1 MYLWHISVNRMNQ
14 LEIINSFELDLRK
27 EIEKSVIVKQFKAGE
42 IIMRSGQNLRAT
54 LLVAKGRVK
63 IFREGNEGGEFFMYY
78 LNPGEACAL
87 SIMCAVR
94 QETSKV
100 MAQAVEDCEIW
111 MIPFQKVSDWM
122 RLYPS
127 WYRYVVET
135 YRERFEELLETL
147 DQVAFR
153 SLDERLEFY
162 LHKQAKEMG
171 SLNLNITHM
180 EIASDMNSSRE
191 VVSRLLKK
199 MEQRGI
205 LKLGRNVIHLSTE

>member
-1 MYLWHISVNRMNQ
+1 MSHLQ
-14 LEIINSFELDLRK
+14 LLSEFETELRK
-27 EIEKSVIVKQFKAGE
+27 DIEASAIVRTFTSGE
-42 IIMRSGQNLRAT
+42 IIMHSGQNLRAT
-54 LLVAKGRVK
+54 MLVASGRVK
-63 IFREGNEGGEFFMYY
+63 IFREGADGGEFFMYY

-111 MIPFQKVSDWM
+111 MVPFQKVSDWM

-127 WYRYVVET
+127 WYRFVVET

-153 SLDERLEFY
+153 SLDERLEYY

-171 SLNLNITHM
+171 SSNLSITHQQ
-180 EIASDMNSSRE
+180 IASDMNSSRE

-205 LKLGRNVIHLSTE
+205 LKLGRNVIQLSLHN

>member
-1 MYLWHISVNRMNQ
+1 MNQ

-78 LNPGEACAL
+78 LNPGETCAL

>member
-1 MYLWHISVNRMNQ
+1 MNQ

>member
-1 MYLWHISVNRMNQ
+1 MNQ
-14 LEIINSFELDLRK
+14 LEIVNSFEPELRK
-27 EIEKSVIVKQFKAGE
+27 EIEESVIIKQFSAGE

-63 IFREGNEGGEFFMYY
+63 IFREGNDGGEFFMYY

-111 MIPFQKVSDWM
+111 MVPFQKVSDWM
-122 RLYPS
+122 RNYPS

-171 SLNLNITHM
+171 SPNLSITHQ

-205 LKLGRNVIHLSTE
+205 LKLGRNVIQLTS

>member
-1 MYLWHISVNRMNQ
+1 MNQ

-27 EIEKSVIVKQFKAGE
+27 EIEKSVIIKQFKAGE

-78 LNPGEACAL
+78 LNPGETCAL

>member
-1 MYLWHISVNRMNQ
+1 MSHLQ
-14 LEIINSFELDLRK
+14 LLSEFETELRND
-27 EIEKSVIVKQFKAGE
+27 IEASAIVRTFTSGE
-42 IIMRSGQNLRAT
+42 IIMRSGQNVRAT
-54 LLVAKGRVK
+54 MLVASGRVK
-63 IFREGNEGGEFFMYY
+63 IFREGADGGEFFMYY

-111 MIPFQKVSDWM
+111 MVPFQKVSDWM

-153 SLDERLEFY
+153 GLDERLEFY

-171 SLNLNITHM
+171 SSNLSITHQQ
-180 EIASDMNSSRE
+180 IASDMNSSRE

-205 LKLGRNVIHLSTE
+205 LKLGRNVIQLSLDN

>member
-1 MYLWHISVNRMNQ
+1 MNQ

-63 IFREGNEGGEFFMYY
+63 MFREGNEGGEFFMYY

>member
-1 MYLWHISVNRMNQ
+1 MSHLQ
-14 LEIINSFELDLRK
+14 LLSEFETELKKD
-27 EIEKSVIVKQFKAGE
+27 IEASAIVRTFAPGE
-42 IIMRSGQNLRAT
+42 IIMRSGQNVRAT
-54 LLVAKGRVK
+54 MLVARGRVK
-63 IFREGNEGGEFFMYY
+63 IFREGEDGGEFFMYY

-94 QETSKV
+94 QETSKI
-100 MAQAVEDCEIW
+100 MAQAVDECEVL

-122 RLYPS
+122 RLYPT

-135 YRERFEELLETL
+135 YRLRFEELLETL

-162 LHKQAKEMG
+162 LQKQAAELG
-171 SLNLNITHM
+171 NNELSLTHQQ
-180 EIASDMNSSRE
+180 IASDLNSSRE

-205 LKLGRNVIHLSTE
+205 VKLGRNIIQLTMNNS